1 MIRLKQLL
9 SEQAEPKKL
18 HVLFVGD
25 SQTGMAQSYAHELL
39 KQKNIQGKIVSK
51 ANATSADVLKM
62 LEDNMSERYDIVS
75 IFAGDADA
83 TQKSAMKTLANYKR
97 MMSIVKEFDA
107 MSVIITPPTKQYIQ
121 PGDKSFR
128 KTGYPSNEEIA
139 SWLERRSGADV
150 VINTQDL
157 DFDVVDFAKDHMH
170 LDKDAQQRIAN
181 IWNTEIRSLTATNP
195 KDKEPDTKDVE
206 DKETKERPKNTS
218 TASDK
223 IKHANDKL
231 VPATIVSTAVVMDPD
246 TSDVDFYS
254 EILQNISAPVS
265 DENLKFFYAWRQ
277 AEGAT
282 AAFNPFN
289 TTQPM
294 PGATKYNSVGVRNYK
309 SAEDG
314 IAATVKTLT
323 NGHYPEILSKLKS
336 DAGAVEIANS
346 LSDLKTWGT
355 GAGVLRV
362 LSGSTINPPAIN
374 GLMSAPKDL
383 SVKDTNIDK
392 TSSADDEQSG
402 IVQKGWDKLKDLVG
416 NVTK

>member
-1 MIRLKQLL
+1 MIRLKDLL
-9 SEQAEPKKL
+9 SEQTEPKKL
-18 HVLFVGD
+18 RVLFVGD
-25 SQTGMAQSYAHELL
+25 SQTGVAQSYARELL

-51 ANATSADVLKM
+51 ANATSTDVLKM
-62 LEDNMSERYDIVS
+62 LEDNMSKRYDVVS

-83 TQKSAMKTLANYKR
+83 AQKSAMKTLANYKR
-97 MMSIVKEFDA
+97 MISIVKEFNA
-107 MSVIITPPTKQYIQ
+107 KSVIITPPTKQYIQ
-121 PGDKSFR
+121 PGDSTFR

-150 VINTQDL
+150 IINTQDL

-170 LDKDAQQRIAN
+170 LDKDAQQRIAK
-181 IWNTEIRSLTATNP
+181 IWNTEIRSITATSP
-195 KDKEPDTKDVE
+195 EDAEDVE
-206 DKETKERPKNTS
+206 DAETEKDDNLT
-218 TASDK
+218 TTDK
-223 IKHANDKL
+223 SKQSKINKSKTNNL

-254 EILQNISAPVS
+254 EILQNIGAPVS

-323 NGHYPEILSKLKS
+323 NGRYPEILSKLKS

-346 LSDLKTWGT
+346 ISDLKTWGT

-383 SVKDTNIDK
+383 SVKDMNKDK
-392 TSSADDEQSG
+392 TSPADDEESG

>member
-1 MIRLKQLL
+1 MIRLKDLL
-9 SEQAEPKKL
+9 SEQTEPKKL
-18 HVLFVGD
+18 RVLFVGD

-39 KQKNIQGKIVSK
+39 KQKNIQGKIISK
-51 ANATSADVLKM
+51 ANATSTDVLKM
-62 LEDNMSERYDIVS
+62 LEDNMSERYDVVS

-83 TQKSAMKTLANYKR
+83 VQKSAMKTLVNYKR

-107 MSVIITPPTKQYIQ
+107 KSVIITPPTKQYIQ
-121 PGDKSFR
+121 PGDSTFR

-139 SWLERRSGADV
+139 AWLERRSGADV

-195 KDKEPDTKDVE
+195 EDKEIDTKDVE
-206 DKETKERPKNTS
+206 DKETGVKDVETKGQPKDTS
-218 TASDK
+218 AVADK
-223 IKHANDKL
+223 IKHANDKSL
-231 VPATIVSTAVVMDPD
+231 PASIVSTAVVMDPD
-246 TSDVDFYS
+246 TTDVDFYS
-254 EILQNISAPVS
+254 EILRKISAPVS

-277 AEGAT
+277 AEGAA

-294 PGATKYNSVGVRNYK
+294 PGATQYNSVGVRNYQ

-383 SVKDTNIDK
+383 S
-392 TSSADDEQSG
+392 ADDNEPSTL
-402 IVQKGWDKLKDLVG
+402 QKGWDKLKDLIG